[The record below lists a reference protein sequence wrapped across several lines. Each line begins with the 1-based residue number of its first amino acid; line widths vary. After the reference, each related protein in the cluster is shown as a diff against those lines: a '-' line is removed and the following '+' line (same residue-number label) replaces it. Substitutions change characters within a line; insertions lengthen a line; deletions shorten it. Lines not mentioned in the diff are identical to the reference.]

1 MRLLDQIHPTASIG
15 EGVALGAGVRVGPG
29 AVIYDNVVLGEGS
42 VVGANVVLGE
52 PLASHYADAG
62 YANPPL
68 LIGAGAV
75 IRSGTIVYAG
85 STIGERFETG
95 HHVTIREH
103 MSIGRNCRIG
113 TLSDFQG
120 HCRLGD
126 YVRIHSNVLSSQGVE
141 IGDFAWVFPY
151 TVLADCPHPPS
162 NEVDPVTIEPFAVI
176 AARCFVLPGVRIGR
190 DALVGAASLVAKDVP
205 PETFV
210 RGHPAREIG
219 SVREIRS
226 KRTGRSMYPWR
237 DHFERGMPWEGIG
250 YEAWQAREAGRQA

>member
-1 MRLLDQIHPTASIG
+1 MRHLDEVHPTATLG
-15 EGVALGAGVRVGPG
+15 DGVTLGSGVRIGPG
-29 AVIYDNVVLGEGS
+29 AVVYDNVTLGDGC
-42 VVGANVVLGE
+42 VIGAQVVLGE
-52 PLASHYADAG
+52 PLAAHYTDLA
-62 YANPPL
+62 YVNPPL
-68 LIGAGAV
+68 VLGADCIV
-75 IRSGTIVYAG
+75 RSGTVIYAG

-103 MSIGRNCRIG
+103 MTIGRNCRIG

-120 HCRLGD
+120 HSRLGH
-126 YVRIHSNVLSSQGVE
+126 YVRIHSNVLSSQGVV

-162 NEVDPVTIEPFAVI
+162 NETDPVTIEPFAVI
-176 AARCFVLPGVRIGR
+176 SARCLVLPGVRIGR
-190 DALVGAASLVAKDVP
+190 DALVGAASLVTKDVA

-219 SVREIRS
+219 SVRELLS

-237 DHFERGMPWEGIG
+237 DHFDRGMPWEGIG
-250 YEAWQAREAGRQA
+250 YDAWRARGGT